1 MTAGI
6 GKRRNMVVVAWRS
19 VWTLPRTLA
28 TLSIVCAAASLNAQD
43 ASLLRP
49 YAAQQTH
56 APPTLKTGSFLYQE
70 PVPPKVL
77 QKHDIVTVVVNI
89 MSRMA
94 SEGEVDNRKE
104 SRLDAVLA
112 DWISFDRGDL
122 VPDPQRRG
130 SPTVAGQW
138 KSKYRADAGVETRDS
153 LTFTIAATI
162 VDVRPN
168 GNMII
173 EARRTIQNNAETWEQ
188 CLQGV
193 IRRED
198 VTPDNKVLSEDI
210 ADLHVFKRE
219 TGQVRDGYRRGWLVR
234 FFERWQPI

>member
-1 MTAGI
+1 MNAEVRQRGDTARLA
-6 GKRRNMVVVAWRS
+6 RRAAWA
-19 VWTLPRTLA
+19 WPPFLA
-28 TLSIVCAAASLNAQD
+28 TLFMACGAQPLNAQD
-43 ASLLRP
+43 ASLLHRHDG
-49 YAAQQTH
+49 QRVQ
-56 APPTLKTGSFLYQE
+56 APPTLRTGSYLYQE
-70 PVPPKVL
+70 PIPPKVL
-77 QKHDIVTVVVNI
+77 EKHDIITVVVNV

-104 SRLDAVLA
+104 SRLNAVLA

-130 SPTVAGQW
+130 SPTIAGQW

-153 LTFTIAATI
+153 LTFTIAAKI

-168 GNMII
+168 GNMVI
-173 EARRTIQNNAETWEQ
+173 EARRTIHNNAETWEQ

-210 ADLHVFKRE
+210 ADLEVFKRE
-219 TGQVRDGYRRGWLVR
+219 SGQVRDGYRRGWLVR